1 MTMRN
6 RKPGQI
12 GALAGVQS
20 AARATSAPR
29 VRVMSLRMKLI
40 GVVLVTTL
48 VALLVALAAMVAY
61 DLRAY
66 HQAWVNDMTTQAE
79 LLGQTSAPAL
89 AFDDAKLARENLNLL
104 RIRPQVR
111 AAAVYLASGNVFAT
125 YAASASENR
134 FPRLPEPDGAS
145 VRGRDLVVFK
155 RVISNGEILGT
166 VYLKAD
172 YELYDRVQSYLGIAA
187 AVIAVAMLVAFA
199 LSSWLQRI
207 VTRPILSVGKIAR
220 EVVEQRDY
228 SRRAQRLSDDEV
240 GELVGAFNDMMAEI
254 ERRTAELE
262 RSLRDNAIEVAERR
276 AAQQEVMRLN
286 AGLEQRVRERTAQL
300 EQVNRGLEEATASAE
315 HANRAKSEF
324 ISSMSHELRTP
335 LNAILGF
342 GQLMHASDIELPAA
356 KQKEFSKHIVH
367 AGNHLLK
374 LIDEILDLAKIE
386 SAQMMLSL
394 EMVTLDTVL
403 DECRTMI
410 VPAAAKRRVQ
420 TRFPAVCTAAVMADR
435 TRLKQVLL
443 NLLSNAIKYNVEGGS
458 VSVDVSDAV
467 AGRVR
472 ISVQDTGPG
481 LRSEQVGAL
490 FQPFNRLGQ
499 EATSVEGTGIG
510 LVVTKRLVEL
520 MHGTIDVSSTVGV
533 GSVFSIE
540 LPAVLE
546 VSKPAMR
553 ADDAAFASA
562 PRSSRMGG
570 LAEPLLLYVEDN
582 PANLTLVQEIVGLR
596 GGMRLISAPDAQL
609 GIELARAHQPQLIL
623 LDIHLP
629 GLNGMDA
636 LAILR
641 ADPSTAGIPV
651 IALTANAMPSH
662 RERALAAGF
671 FRYVTKPIGVRELI
685 DAIDAALNEA
695 G

>member
-1 MTMRN
+1 
-6 RKPGQI
+6 
-12 GALAGVQS
+12 
-20 AARATSAPR
+20 
-29 VRVMSLRMKLI
+29 
-40 GVVLVTTL
+40 
-48 VALLVALAAMVAY
+48 
-61 DLRAY
+61 
-66 HQAWVNDMTTQAE
+66 
-79 LLGQTSAPAL
+79 
-89 AFDDAKLARENLNLL
+89 
-104 RIRPQVR
+104 
-111 AAAVYLASGNVFAT
+111 
-125 YAASASENR
+125 
-134 FPRLPEPDGAS
+134 
-145 VRGRDLVVFK
+145 
-155 RVISNGEILGT
+155 
-166 VYLKAD
+166 
-172 YELYDRVQSYLGIAA
+172 
-187 AVIAVAMLVAFA
+187 
-199 LSSWLQRI
+199 
-207 VTRPILSVGKIAR
+207 
-220 EVVEQRDY
+220 
-228 SRRAQRLSDDEV
+228 
-240 GELVGAFNDMMAEI
+240 
-254 ERRTAELE
+254 
-262 RSLRDNAIEVAERR
+262 
-276 AAQQEVMRLN
+276 
-286 AGLEQRVRERTAQL
+286 
-300 EQVNRGLEEATASAE
+300 
-315 HANRAKSEF
+315 
-324 ISSMSHELRTP
+324 
-335 LNAILGF
+335 
-342 GQLMHASDIELPAA
+342 
-356 KQKEFSKHIVH
+356 
-367 AGNHLLK
+367 
-374 LIDEILDLAKIE
+374 
-386 SAQMMLSL
+386 
-394 EMVTLDTVL
+394 
-403 DECRTMI
+403 
-410 VPAAAKRRVQ
+410 
-420 TRFPAVCTAAVMADR
+420 
-435 TRLKQVLL
+435 
-443 NLLSNAIKYNVEGGS
+443 
-458 VSVDVSDAV
+458 
-467 AGRVR
+467 
-472 ISVQDTGPG
+472 VQDTGPG

>member
-6 RKPGQI
+6 RKPSQV
-12 GALAGVQS
+12 GALAGVQR
-20 AARATSAPR
+20 AARATGVAR
-29 VRVMSLRMKLI
+29 VRVALSLRMKLI

-61 DLRAY
+61 DLHAY
-66 HQAWVNDMTTQAE
+66 HQAWVNDMSTQAE

-134 FPRLPEPDGAS
+134 FPRLPEPDGVS
-145 VRGRDLVVFK
+145 VRGGDLVVFK

-172 YELYDRVQSYLGIAA
+172 YELYDRVQTYLGIAA
-187 AVIAVAMLVAFA
+187 AVIAFAMLVAFA

-286 AGLEQRVRERTAQL
+286 TELEQRVRERTAQL

-342 GQLMHASDIELPAA
+342 GQLMHASDIDLPAA
-356 KQKEFSKHIVH
+356 KQKEFSRHIVH

-410 VPAAAKRRVQ
+410 VPATAKRRIQ
-420 TRFPAVCTAAVMADR
+420 TRFPAACTASVMADR

-467 AGRVR
+467 SGRVR

-481 LRSEQVGAL
+481 LRTEQLGAL

-540 LPAVLE
+540 LPAVAE

-562 PRSSRMGG
+562 PRSSRMG

-582 PANLTLVQEIVGLR
+582 PANLTLVKEIVGLR

-641 ADPSTAGIPV
+641 ADPSTADIPV

-671 FRYVTKPIGVRELI
+671 FRYVTKPISVRELI
-685 DAIDAALNEA
+685 DAIDAALSESD
-695 G
+695 